1 MKIAVIG
8 GGNMGGAIASG
19 AIAAGV
25 VGGNDVAVSHARP
38 LLLDNLKRLGTEIV
52 LSQDNRSVVPGAD
65 LVIVAVKPWLMAQV
79 LGEIAPILDR
89 EHQAVASVAAGIS
102 FDTLSAYLG
111 CAESG
116 PVALYRVIPNTAIS
130 LGQSM
135 TFLAKQRTS
144 VAQDENM
151 IRLFGALGQV
161 MEVTEEQMTACT
173 ALASCGIAYIFRYI
187 DAAVRGGEQM
197 GMSRSEGLPVVMQ
210 TVRGALAMLERNGT
224 QPQTEIDKV
233 TTPGGITLK
242 GLEAME
248 KAGFSEAVIAGL
260 LASK

>member
-1 MKIAVIG
+1 
-8 GGNMGGAIASG
+8 MGGAVASG
-19 AIAAGV
+19 ALAAGV
-25 VGGNDVAVSHARP
+25 VAPGDVAVSHARP
-38 LLLDNLKRLGTEIV
+38 LLLENLRKSGAEIV

-65 LVIVAVKPWLMAQV
+65 LVVVAVKPWLMEQV
-79 LGEIAPILDR
+79 LGEIAPVLDR
-89 EHQAVASVAAGIS
+89 KRQAVASVAAGIS
-102 FDTLSAYLG
+102 FDTLSAYLD
-111 CAESG
+111 CEKSG

-135 TFLAKQRTS
+135 TFVAKRGTS
-144 VAQDENM
+144 AAQDEAM
-151 IRLFGALGQV
+151 MRLFGALGQV

-197 GMSRSEGLPVVMQ
+197 GIPRDEGLPIVMQ
-210 TVRGALAMLERNGT
+210 TVRGALAMLQHNGT
-224 QPQTEIDKV
+224 QPQAEIDKV

-248 KAGFSEAVIAGL
+248 QAGFSEAVIAGL

>member
-1 MKIAVIG
+1 
-8 GGNMGGAIASG
+8 MGGAVAAG
-19 AIAAGV
+19 AVAAGV
-25 VGGNDVAVSHARP
+25 VAPGDVAVSHARP
-38 LLLDNLKRLGTEIV
+38 LLLENLKRVGAEIR
-52 LSQDNRSVVPGAD
+52 LTQDNRSVVPGAD
-65 LVIVAVKPWLMAQV
+65 LVIVAVKPWLMEQV
-79 LGEIAPILDR
+79 LGEIAPVLDR
-89 EHQAVASVAAGIS
+89 KHQAVASVAAGIS
-102 FDTLSAYLG
+102 FDTLSAYLD
-111 CAESG
+111 CEKSG
-116 PVALYRVIPNTAIS
+116 AVALYRVIPNTAIS

-135 TFLAKQRTS
+135 TFVAKRGTS
-144 VAQDENM
+144 AAQDEAM
-151 IRLFGALGQV
+151 MRLFGALGQV

-197 GMSRSEGLPVVMQ
+197 GIPREEGLPIVMQ
-210 TVRGALAMLERNGT
+210 TVRGALAMLEHNGT

-248 KAGFSEAVIAGL
+248 QAGFSEAVIAGL